1 MANDQAP
8 RVHGCAG
15 LTAVTTCTMV
25 QWDRPGIAATRSSLA
40 PTPTRGLRDGS
51 ARLPSPRTK
60 PILRLVTN
68 LTAQRQLLLY
78 VALPL
83 AYIVTGRLG
92 LLLAAD
98 PGYATVVFLPAGI
111 AVTATFFAGA
121 TALPGI
127 FLGSF
132 LLNLWIGYL
141 IVGQLSLT
149 EIAAALVI
157 AAGSMTQA
165 AVGGTVLCRTTGYP
179 AAFNN
184 ASDILVFILL
194 APIFCLTSATI
205 SLGGLWALAAVELP
219 SLLINWTMWW
229 LGDTLGVLVALPL
242 FLLEPLLK
250 PASGSPNNRDFMS
263 TGP

>member
-1 MANDQAP
+1 MAALVWLPWQP
-8 RVHGCAG
+8 VPWYSGIG
-15 LTAVTTCTMV
+15 LE
-25 QWDRPGIAATRSSLA
+25 IAATHSSLA
-40 PTPTRGLRDGS
+40 PTPTRCLRDGS
-51 ARLPSPRTK
+51 ARLPSPKTK
-60 PILRLVTN
+60 PILRLVAS
-68 LTAQRQLLLY
+68 LTARRQLLLY

-132 LLNLWIGYL
+132 LLNLWIGYP
-141 IVGQLSLT
+141 IVGQLNLT

-165 AVGGTVLCRTTGYP
+165 AIGGTVLRRTTGYP
-179 AAFNN
+179 AAFDN
-184 ASDILVFILL
+184 ASDILAFLLL
-194 APIFCLTSATI
+194 APIFCLTSTTI

-219 SLLINWTMWW
+219 SLPINWTMWW

-250 PASGSPNNRDFMS
+250 SASGSPNNRDLWS
-263 TGP
+263 TRP